1 MKKNLTFKLV
11 QKWKRKLNEE
21 NSCKNNFEKVVKAS
35 KEKNLTCKWEQQQWE
50 RKVNEETNYENNSEE
65 VVKGKKKTWLANWFN
80 KSEKVDLL

>member
-35 KEKNLTCKWEQQQWE
+35 KEKKLDLQMGTTTV
-50 RKVNEETNYENNSEE
+50 R
-65 VVKGKKKTWLANWFN
+65 KKT
-80 KSEKVDLL
+80 